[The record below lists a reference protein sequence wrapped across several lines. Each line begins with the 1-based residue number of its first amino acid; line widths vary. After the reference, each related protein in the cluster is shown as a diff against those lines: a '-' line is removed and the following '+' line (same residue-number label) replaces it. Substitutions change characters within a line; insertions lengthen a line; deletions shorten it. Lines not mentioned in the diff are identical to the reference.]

1 LANKILLIIIMT
13 FFFGFELIG
22 SEILVENKI
31 EIGDELT
38 ISAPNIEEDIK
49 WELIE
54 KPLFSRV
61 YLEKK
66 LKKVNMVP
74 EVAGIYKLKLY
85 SEKIIENKK
94 IYVFRTTRK
103 KEDEIEI
110 EIEKNYKEKD
120 LDDLQKN
127 VEILQK
133 NYPNSKKIM
142 ESFYK
147 ISLLS
152 KELKK
157 YKEEN
162 ETLFFLYDEY
172 KMSPKTK
179 EKILKRL
186 IELDKVLENENN
198 EFIKK
203 ILRKNENNEFYLA
216 KSNIV
221 SGNVTEKQL
230 QKLKKEYSKELNT
243 ELGKLLGDYYNKIG
257 DNIRAEEFY
266 KKSNKLDLA
275 KLYLKDKKV
284 EEVEQLMSELS
295 EKSKN
300 ELEIMKK
307 NILNLKEEKE
317 YYKKAEESLKNNKFN
332 IAKLYYSKI
341 LKRSTNKDLLKN
353 TYYKMSKLYS
363 LINEYQKSKEYIEE
377 YIKKYANIKDVKAYY
392 DLALIDYN
400 LGNYKQAKKGFEK
413 ILELYPYTVWE
424 TKAKIYMLKMKRL
437 RGDLG

>member
-1 LANKILLIIIMT
+1 MANKILLIIIMT